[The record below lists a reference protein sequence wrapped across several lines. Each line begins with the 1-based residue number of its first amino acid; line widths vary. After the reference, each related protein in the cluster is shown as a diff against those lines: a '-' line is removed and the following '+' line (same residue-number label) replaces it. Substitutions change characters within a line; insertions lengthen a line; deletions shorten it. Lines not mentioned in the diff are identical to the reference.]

1 MTYAQI
7 RNLAVQS
14 AFIDQVRIAIVSAA
28 INISSEA
35 PETAN
40 HANRVAYALAVLR
53 SPGSYA
59 ANMAEGVAQDATV
72 QAAQTDAN
80 VMSAVGGQW
89 NAYAGIAA
97 EAA

>member
-7 RNLAVQS
+7 RHLAVQTE
-14 AFIDQVRIAIVSAA
+14 FIDQVRVAITTAA

-53 SPGSYA
+53 NPGGYA
-59 ANMAEGVAQDATV
+59 GVMAEGVAQDANV

-89 NAYAGIAA
+89 NAYSGL
-97 EAA
+97 E

>member
-14 AFIDQVRIAIVSAA
+14 AFIDQVRVAITTAA

-40 HANRVAYALAVLR
+40 HTNRVAYALQVLR
-53 SPGSYA
+53 NPGGYA
-59 ANMAEGVAQDATV
+59 SVMAEGAAQDVNV
-72 QAAQTDAN
+72 QAAQSDAN
-80 VMSAVGGQW
+80 VMGAVAGQW
-89 NAYAGIAA
+89 NAYSGIAV
-97 EAA
+97 E

>member
-1 MTYAQI
+1 MTYAEI
-7 RNLAVQS
+7 RGLAVKS
-14 AFIDQVRIAIVSAA
+14 SFIDQVRVAIVIAA

-40 HANRVAYALAVLR
+40 HAKRVAYALRVLS
-53 SPGSYA
+53 SPGDFA
-59 ANMAEGVAQDATV
+59 ANMAEGVAQDSGV

-89 NAYAGIAA
+89 NAYSGFS
-97 EAA
+97 EA

>member
-14 AFIDQVRIAIVSAA
+14 AFIDQVRVAITTAA

-59 ANMAEGVAQDATV
+59 AVMAEGAAQDSNV
-72 QAAQTDAN
+72 QAAPTDAN
-80 VMSAVGGQW
+80 IMSAVAGQW
-89 NAYAGIAA
+89 NAYAGTA
-97 EAA
+97 